1 MNQPPGQSIQLDG
14 HGSYRQSDEELIL
27 LYKETHENSH
37 VGLLFERYADV
48 VFGIGLKYLKNRH
61 DAEDMMTVV
70 FEKLLEIL
78 LEKEVDHFR
87 NWLYVMVR
95 NLCVSKL
102 RSQKVDQQ
110 RQKRY
115 AQYMASL
122 KLPDQVLTKEH
133 LISREIEEA
142 ALMNFMRF
150 LPANQR
156 ICIQYFYFENKSYKQ
171 IAGILGEPVGR
182 IRSYIQNG
190 RRNLG
195 IMLSKDN

>member
-1 MNQPPGQSIQLDG
+1 MNQPPGQSIPFDD
-14 HGSYRQSDEELIL
+14 GSYRQSDEELIL
-27 LYKETHENSH
+27 LYRESRDNNY
-37 VGLLFERYADV
+37 VGLLYERYAEV

-70 FEKLLEIL
+70 FEKLLIVL
-78 LEKEVDHFR
+78 LEKDVDVFR

-102 RSQKVDQQ
+102 RTFKTEQQ
-110 RQKRY
+110 REQRY
-115 AQYMASL
+115 AQYLAAL
-122 KLPDQVLTKEH
+122 KLPEQVLVKEH

-142 ALMNFMRF
+142 ALMNLMRS

-171 IAGILGEPVGR
+171 IAGILGESVGK

>member
-1 MNQPPGQSIQLDG
+1 MQPPAQSIQLDD
-14 HGSYRQSDEELIL
+14 GSYRQSDEELIL
-27 LYKETHENSH
+27 LYRESRDNNY
-37 VGLLFERYADV
+37 VGLLYERYAEV

-70 FEKLLEIL
+70 FEKLLIVL
-78 LEKEVDHFR
+78 LEKDVDVFR

-102 RSQKVDQQ
+102 RTFKTEQQ
-110 RQKRY
+110 REKRY
-115 AQYMASL
+115 VQYLAAL
-122 KLPDQVLTKEH
+122 KLPEQILVKEH

-142 ALMNFMRF
+142 ALMNKMRS

-171 IAGILGEPVGR
+171 IAGILGESVGK

-195 IMLSKDN
+195 ILLSKDN